1 MEDTR
6 KKKKIKAET
15 GFIVAVLLIIVA
27 VIEGTTYRKII
38 PANQPKVV
46 VILPGDI
53 NDQSWNKGN
62 YEGILANQ
70 NKDKKI
76 DLEYQSNV
84 EEKDFEA
91 VIRRY
96 AEDNYNLIILA
107 GSQFEEVVSSVSGDY
122 PKVDFCILN
131 GRSASGKNTFSVYPK
146 EEEASHLAGIIG
158 GNLTKTGAFGIIA
171 GYPNEAM
178 ETLLDQYE
186 KDVRQLAV
194 DRKLPNATVLRA
206 YANSWEDEELGKEI
220 ANQMIGKG
228 ADVLFIYANKVGNG
242 CIEAAKEKG
251 VKVIGFSE
259 NQNELAPG
267 TVAASIK
274 FDFGKIY
281 SWILDH
287 YMDGKL
293 NGNEVYGVGIEEE
306 IFIPIF
312 TDEVPKEVQQTVE
325 NNMK

>member
-1 MEDTR
+1 M
-6 KKKKIKAET
+6 
-15 GFIVAVLLIIVA
+15 
-27 VIEGTTYRKII
+27 
-38 PANQPKVV
+38 
-46 VILPGDI
+46 
-53 NDQSWNKGN
+53 
-62 YEGILANQ
+62 
-70 NKDKKI
+70 
-76 DLEYQSNV
+76 
-84 EEKDFEA
+84 
-91 VIRRY
+91 IRRY

-158 GNLTKTGAFGIIA
+158 GNLTKTGILGIIA

-186 KDVRQLAV
+186 KDVRQLAA

-206 YANSWEDEELGKEI
+206 YANSWENEELGKEI

-242 CIEAAKEKG
+242 CIEAAKENG

-259 NQNELAPG
+259 NQNDLAPG

-312 TDEVPKEVQQTVE
+312 TDEVSKEVQQTIE

>member
-6 KKKKIKAET
+6 EKKKIKAET

-158 GNLTKTGAFGIIA
+158 GNLTKTEYLVSLPVIRMRQWRPCWISMKRMFVSWLWI
-171 GYPNEAM
+171 ESFRM
-178 ETLLDQYE
+178 QQYSGPMRIVGKMRNLE
-186 KDVRQLAV
+186 KRL
-194 DRKLPNATVLRA
+194 
-206 YANSWEDEELGKEI
+206 
-220 ANQMIGKG
+220 
-228 ADVLFIYANKVGNG
+228 
-242 CIEAAKEKG
+242 
-251 VKVIGFSE
+251 
-259 NQNELAPG
+259 
-267 TVAASIK
+267 
-274 FDFGKIY
+274 
-281 SWILDH
+281 
-287 YMDGKL
+287 
-293 NGNEVYGVGIEEE
+293 
-306 IFIPIF
+306 
-312 TDEVPKEVQQTVE
+312 QT
-325 NNMK
+325 K

>member
-15 GFIVAVLLIIVA
+15 GIIVAVLLIIVA

-46 VILPGDI
+46 VILPGDT
-53 NDQSWNKGN
+53 NDQSWNTGN

-158 GNLTKTGAFGIIA
+158 GNLTKTGILGIIA

-186 KDVRQLAV
+186 KDVRQLAA

-206 YANSWEDEELGKEI
+206 YANSWEDEEHGK
-220 ANQMIGKG
+220 
-228 ADVLFIYANKVGNG
+228 
-242 CIEAAKEKG
+242 
-251 VKVIGFSE
+251 
-259 NQNELAPG
+259 
-267 TVAASIK
+267 
-274 FDFGKIY
+274 
-281 SWILDH
+281 
-287 YMDGKL
+287 
-293 NGNEVYGVGIEEE
+293 
-306 IFIPIF
+306 
-312 TDEVPKEVQQTVE
+312 
-325 NNMK
+325 

>member
-6 KKKKIKAET
+6 EKKKIKAET

-27 VIEGTTYRKII
+27 VIEGTSYRKII

-84 EEKDFEA
+84 EEKDFDA

-146 EEEASHLAGIIG
+146 EEEASHLA
-158 GNLTKTGAFGIIA
+158 
-171 GYPNEAM
+171 
-178 ETLLDQYE
+178 
-186 KDVRQLAV
+186 
-194 DRKLPNATVLRA
+194 
-206 YANSWEDEELGKEI
+206 
-220 ANQMIGKG
+220 
-228 ADVLFIYANKVGNG
+228 
-242 CIEAAKEKG
+242 
-251 VKVIGFSE
+251 
-259 NQNELAPG
+259 
-267 TVAASIK
+267 
-274 FDFGKIY
+274 
-281 SWILDH
+281 
-287 YMDGKL
+287 
-293 NGNEVYGVGIEEE
+293 
-306 IFIPIF
+306 
-312 TDEVPKEVQQTVE
+312 
-325 NNMK
+325 

>member
-6 KKKKIKAET
+6 KKKKIKAES

-84 EEKDFEA
+84 EEKDFDA

-107 GSQFEEVVSSVSGDY
+107 GSQFGEIVSSVSGDY

-186 KDVRQLAV
+186 KDVRQLAA

-228 ADVLFIYANKVGNG
+228 ADVLFIYANKVGR
-242 CIEAAKEKG
+242 AALRLQRKME
-251 VKVIGFSE
+251 
-259 NQNELAPG
+259 
-267 TVAASIK
+267 
-274 FDFGKIY
+274 
-281 SWILDH
+281 
-287 YMDGKL
+287 
-293 NGNEVYGVGIEEE
+293 
-306 IFIPIF
+306 
-312 TDEVPKEVQQTVE
+312 
-325 NNMK
+325 

>member
-84 EEKDFEA
+84 EEKDFDA

-178 ETLLDQYE
+178 
-186 KDVRQLAV
+186 
-194 DRKLPNATVLRA
+194 
-206 YANSWEDEELGKEI
+206 
-220 ANQMIGKG
+220 
-228 ADVLFIYANKVGNG
+228 
-242 CIEAAKEKG
+242 
-251 VKVIGFSE
+251 
-259 NQNELAPG
+259 
-267 TVAASIK
+267 
-274 FDFGKIY
+274 
-281 SWILDH
+281 
-287 YMDGKL
+287 
-293 NGNEVYGVGIEEE
+293 
-306 IFIPIF
+306 
-312 TDEVPKEVQQTVE
+312 
-325 NNMK
+325 

>member
-6 KKKKIKAET
+6 KKKKIKAEA
-15 GFIVAVLLIIVA
+15 GFIVVVLLIIVA

-46 VILPGDI
+46 VILPGDT

-96 AEDNYNLIILA
+96 AEENYNLIILA

-131 GRSASGKNTFSVYPK
+131 HEISDIFSIFCK
-146 EEEASHLAGIIG
+146 
-158 GNLTKTGAFGIIA
+158 
-171 GYPNEAM
+171 
-178 ETLLDQYE
+178 LL
-186 KDVRQLAV
+186 
-194 DRKLPNATVLRA
+194 
-206 YANSWEDEELGKEI
+206 
-220 ANQMIGKG
+220 
-228 ADVLFIYANKVGNG
+228 
-242 CIEAAKEKG
+242 
-251 VKVIGFSE
+251 
-259 NQNELAPG
+259 
-267 TVAASIK
+267 IK
-274 FDFGKIY
+274 I
-281 SWILDH
+281 
-287 YMDGKL
+287 
-293 NGNEVYGVGIEEE
+293 
-306 IFIPIF
+306 
-312 TDEVPKEVQQTVE
+312 
-325 NNMK
+325 